1 MVKMKHIVT
10 LSDHNYL
17 IYGLTLYQSIEEQ
30 TENYT
35 LHYLCTSQEAYDKLV
50 SLNLPN
56 IKPYNIK
63 DLHKDKDFVQLKNNH
78 KSNNRNG
85 YGSNDHFHWALAS
98 FFSYYLMDSYD
109 LPHVLYIDSD
119 IVFYHPVERVLD
131 AVSDKSIGLITHK
144 HNKKDA
150 ATGYFNVG
158 IVYFKNDEVGKSCL
172 KFWRDCCINP
182 SNEYSEVYGTCGDQK
197 YLELFDKLFDKN
209 KIKILCHEVGNIAPW
224 NLHMCKLL
232 GNNEMLWYDHEGFVL
247 EPKTSKV
254 QSIVFMHFSHFTP
267 DFENQSF
274 KLDRDGEW
282 GPIASYDNVI
292 ELYREYFI
300 RCFHI
305 KRKYRL

>member
-1 MVKMKHIVT
+1 M
-10 LSDHNYL
+10 
-17 IYGLTLYQSIEEQ
+17 
-30 TENYT
+30 
-35 LHYLCTSQEAYDKLV
+35 
-50 SLNLPN
+50 
-56 IKPYNIK
+56 
-63 DLHKDKDFVQLKNNH
+63 
-78 KSNNRNG
+78 
-85 YGSNDHFHWALAS
+85 
-98 FFSYYLMDSYD
+98 
-109 LPHVLYIDSD
+109 
-119 IVFYHPVERVLD
+119 
-131 AVSDKSIGLITHK
+131 
-144 HNKKDA
+144 
-150 ATGYFNVG
+150 
-158 IVYFKNDEVGKSCL
+158 
-172 KFWRDCCINP
+172 
-182 SNEYSEVYGTCGDQK
+182 YGTCGDQK